1 MGSEGDN
8 FLIPILAPRIFPW
21 HSKTSTPNL
30 IIKFPYNLCPDWLKQ
45 HALSENREQ
54 VDDVKIFAWEFEKF
68 DPN

>member
-8 FLIPILAPRIFPW
+8 FLIPIFAPRIFPQ